1 MQVEG
6 VYNKRMTR
14 GVVLGDRLQYLCQPK
29 IILKMKHLFD
39 KNV

>member
-6 VYNKRMTR
+6 VYNKRMT
-14 GVVLGDRLQYLCQPK
+14 GSMVLGERLHYLCQSK